1 MTCTLNSPSRLLS
14 VLMRV
19 RQASVKLSRLNTSAD
34 GGFGV
39 VRILTGVWAPT
50 ARARTSRSKVAQV
63 FIVASANGAEF
74 KASGR
79 HLTTSGGVVPGP
91 QSGAGPVRQAAPR
104 A

>member
-50 ARARTSRSKVAQV
+50 TG
-63 FIVASANGAEF
+63 ASASKR
-74 KASGR
+74 KAAQLFIIGLIRSQESG
-79 HLTTSGGVVPGP
+79 
-91 QSGAGPVRQAAPR
+91 VRKQ
-104 A
+104 